1 MKIAY
6 IFPGQGSQALDMGM
20 EFINNFELGK
30 ELIQQAN
37 DRLDFNIENV
47 LQSKELLSQTE
58 FAQPAILF
66 VSSLINQV
74 FTSRIDTKAE
84 FALGHSLG
92 EFSALVSA
100 GALDVIDA
108 MDLVHNRGIFM
119 KECCDGLDAGM
130 MVILGLSDEVVE
142 DFTSKCQDQDLEIYP
157 ANYNMD
163 GQIVLA
169 GKKKDL
175 LDSQNELREL
185 GAKKTIILDMSV
197 ASHCPLLKK
206 AGNNLEP
213 LLEKYIKDNFN
224 MPIISNVS
232 KEAYSTKKEA
242 VRLLKKQL
250 TKPVKYK
257 QSISKFDDVDL
268 FVEFGNSEVL
278 AKLNKKITKV
288 KTITIKSV
296 ESLEN
301 TISLINAS

>member
-6 IFPGQGSQALDMGM
+6 IFPGQGSQAVDMGM
-20 EFINNFELGK
+20 DFINNFELGK
-30 ELIQQAN
+30 KLLKKAN
-37 DRLDFNIENV
+37 DRLDFKIEDV
-47 LQSKELLSQTE
+47 LKSKELLSKTK

-74 FTSRIDTKAE
+74 FTSRINTKAE

-100 GALDVIDA
+100 GALDVIDG
-108 MDLVHNRGIFM
+108 MDLVYNRGKFM
-119 KECCDGLDAGM
+119 QKCCDGIDAGM
-130 MVILGLSDEVVE
+130 MVVLGLSDEIVE
-142 DFTSKCQDQDLEIYP
+142 NFVKENKDLEIYP

-169 GKKKDL
+169 GKKEDL
-175 LDSQNELREL
+175 STSQDELKKL
-185 GAKKTIILDMSV
+185 GAKRTILLDMSV
-197 ASHCPLLKK
+197 ASHCPLLK
-206 AGNNLEP
+206 GVGDSLEP
-213 LLEKYIKDNFN
+213 FLDKYIKDDFD
-224 MPIISNVS
+224 MPIISNVT
-232 KEAYSTKKEA
+232 KEAYSSKEDA
-242 VRLLKKQL
+242 IKLLKKQL

-257 QSISKFDDVDL
+257 QSISKFDEIDL

-278 AKLNKKITKV
+278 SKMNKKITKV

>member
-6 IFPGQGSQALDMGM
+6 IFPGQGSQAVDMGM
-20 EFINNFELGK
+20 DFINNFDLGK
-30 ELIQQAN
+30 ELVAQAN
-37 DRLDFNIENV
+37 DKLDFKIEDV
-47 LQSKELLSQTE
+47 LKSKELLSKTK

-74 FTSRIDTKAE
+74 FTSRINTNAE

-100 GALDVIDA
+100 GALDTIDA
-108 MDLVHNRGIFM
+108 MDLVYNRGKFM
-119 KECCDGLDAGM
+119 QKCCDGLDAGM
-130 MVILGLSDEVVE
+130 MVVLGLNDEVVE
-142 DFTSKCQDQDLEIYP
+142 DFTQKCKSKGLEIYP

-169 GKKKDL
+169 GKKEDL
-175 LDSQNELREL
+175 LSSQNELKNL
-185 GAKKTIILDMSV
+185 GAKRTILLDMSV
-197 ASHCPLLKK
+197 ASHCPLLK
-206 AGNNLEP
+206 GVGDSLEP
-213 LLEKYIKDNFN
+213 LLDTYIKDNFD
-224 MPIISNVS
+224 MPIISNVT
-232 KEAYSTKKEA
+232 KEAYSSKKEA
-242 VRLLKKQL
+242 IKLLKKQL

-278 AKLNKKITKV
+278 SRMNKKITKV
-288 KTITIKSV
+288 KTITIKSS

>member
-6 IFPGQGSQALDMGM
+6 IFPGQGSQAVDMGM
-20 EFINNFELGK
+20 DFINNFELGK
-30 ELIQQAN
+30 KLLKKAN
-37 DRLDFNIENV
+37 DRLDFKIEDV
-47 LQSKELLSQTE
+47 LKSKELLSKTK

-74 FTSRIDTKAE
+74 FTSRINTKAE

-100 GALDVIDA
+100 GALDVIDG
-108 MDLVHNRGIFM
+108 MDLVYNRGKFM
-119 KECCDGLDAGM
+119 QKCCDGIDAGM
-130 MVILGLSDEVVE
+130 MVVLGLSDEIVE
-142 DFTSKCQDQDLEIYP
+142 NFVKENKDLEIYP

-169 GKKKDL
+169 GKKEDL
-175 LDSQNELREL
+175 STSQDGLKKL
-185 GAKKTIILDMSV
+185 GAKRTILLDMSV
-197 ASHCPLLKK
+197 ASHCPLLK
-206 AGNNLEP
+206 GVGDSLEP
-213 LLEKYIKDNFN
+213 FLDKYIKDDFD
-224 MPIISNVS
+224 MPIISNVT
-232 KEAYSTKKEA
+232 KEAYSSKEDA
-242 VRLLKKQL
+242 IKLLKKQL

-257 QSISKFDDVDL
+257 QSISKFDEIDL

-278 AKLNKKITKV
+278 SKMNKKITKV